1 MNEMQR
7 MREESSAITNDEND
21 EEEEDSSDEYTDSDS
36 SGESDESEDSADES
50 DASDETEASDDDGSD
65 EEDNDFDEK
74 DEVETKS
81 VSTEKKIPDAANDPE
96 SILCKSSPAFQELS
110 LPQKRGSS
118 LSSSPKGTIL
128 PSSSIPIDSQL
139 QDQTLSSES
148 ASSSS
153 TKRTSSSS
161 GSSGSSITVLS
172 QPQQQQQQP
181 PSPSQSSSSSSTT
194 AGAVTAQVT
203 LTQSSSSATVSLTSQ
218 KSNSSKQADANRL
231 TASSSGN
238 GRKSIS
244 RSSSVPPGAEQLANG
259 PAKKTQKQVDIP
271 EPAKVPEDPDLPKP
285 GGPCAHILEQL
296 LNEKP
301 IFRETIKC
309 SPEEVFRRFLT
320 GKSTFYSDVYEE
332 YKYTE
337 IQATPWVDVE
347 KGNCG
352 CKTREWSFHMIMSHK
367 LAGNKP
373 TTMRHVQTCTMN
385 TNGTLLLQQVSYM
398 GKEVPYGDSFRP
410 HALLRIEPKNEDGR
424 ISSEVTVVIKIVF
437 LRSLMFR
444 ALIEKSAYGEMS
456 EFFINLTKKMKAH
469 VEADPTASGR
479 TQGRSRKERKKEG
492 KTSSKDKKKTKRSK
506 KGSNDEEGNDSS
518 RVNAARSSN
527 AEVAREDNIGA
538 GGNADDI
545 KNIANTTLAIIVKAL
560 LMPLQLPVI
569 FQGAIISVIISFV
582 ISNFVLYPVKAKLNE
597 QSLQIQ
603 LLSDNV
609 ALLKS
614 YCTPSMQQQQQQFMS
629 SGQSPYHRTQQ
640 MQHQEYGLYQSQD
653 PTYGSTCFVDANG
666 NEIDS
671 IENTNGVDMET
682 YNIDKNGGMGE
693 VLNKLTQMND
703 LISLLAKNM
712 KADEGLRS
720 TEKVVDIEKE
730 STLVNHHILYSTVGL
745 ILSILILVIMKC
757 YVL

>member
-21 EEEEDSSDEYTDSDS
+21 GEEGEDSSDEYTDSDS
-36 SGESDESEDSADES
+36 SGESDESENSADES
-50 DASDETEASDDDGSD
+50 DASDETEASDDDDGSD

-74 DEVETKS
+74 DEMETKS
-81 VSTEKKIPDAANDPE
+81 ISTEKKIPDAANDPE

-153 TKRTSSSS
+153 TKKASSSS
-161 GSSGSSITVLS
+161 GSSGSSITVLP
-172 QPQQQQQQP
+172 QPQQQQLP

-203 LTQSSSSATVSLTSQ
+203 LTQSSSSSVNASLTSQ
-218 KSNSSKQADANRL
+218 KSNVSKQADTNRL
-231 TASSSGN
+231 TASSNGN

-244 RSSSVPPGAEQLANG
+244 RSSSVPPGTEQPANG
-259 PAKKTQKQVDIP
+259 PTKKTQKQVDIP
-271 EPAKVPEDPDLPKP
+271 EPTKVPEDPDLPKP

-332 YKYTE
+332 YKYTG
-337 IQATPWVDVE
+337 IQSTPWVDVE

-469 VEADPTASGR
+469 VEADATAPGR

-492 KTSSKDKKKTKRSK
+492 KTTSKDKKKTKRSK

-518 RVNAARSSN
+518 RVNTTRSSN
-527 AEVAREDNIGA
+527 VEVAREDNIGA

-614 YCTPSMQQQQQQFMS
+614 YCTPSMQQQQFLS
-629 SGQSPYHRTQQ
+629 SAQSPYYRTQQ

-653 PTYGSTCFVDANG
+653 PMYGGTCFVDANG
-666 NEIDS
+666 NEIDNM
-671 IENTNGVDMET
+671 ENMNGVDMET
-682 YNIDKNGGMGE
+682 YNINKNGGMEE

-712 KADEGLRS
+712 KVDESIKS